1 MKLKAQNEQS
11 ALIRHWKDKS
21 ERKTN
26 LLNQRGNSTL
36 PCDWL
41 TPPEVDIA
49 ARGRDKEQV
58 KTIKKSME
66 SIGVHSPRVWVLV
79 WADDVKAAGYDPENL
94 ILPATDRTT
103 PPFPMYV
110 IVGSHTCAAI
120 QELHQQYPR
129 NRMYKSVEVESF
141 LVSARNDTTAE
152 YAQSAGTMDNFVMS
166 LQKGATA
173 FDCINQMHTKYVATF
188 DNASTDMTTKKEQW
202 KRYRTKCE
210 MGMRFSFNT
219 IGSMMVLAG
228 VRPELWA
235 NIEKI
240 FKGEVEDNPDIK
252 QRKPDTHG
260 HFVNMSEIPFNKL
273 MDWTGRV
280 VLGQINTKM
289 FNDKCL
295 LYKKVLRVQGD
306 CIEHVNS
313 KRPGVNPR
321 FENFNDMAEEYT
333 CFAD

>member
-1 MKLKAQNEQS
+1 M
-11 ALIRHWKDKS
+11 
-21 ERKTN
+21 
-26 LLNQRGNSTL
+26 
-36 PCDWL
+36 
-41 TPPEVDIA
+41 
-49 ARGRDKEQV
+49 
-58 KTIKKSME
+58 
-66 SIGVHSPRVWVLV
+66 
-79 WADDVKAAGYDPENL
+79 
-94 ILPATDRTT
+94 
-103 PPFPMYV
+103 
-110 IVGSHTCAAI
+110 
-120 QELHQQYPR
+120 
-129 NRMYKSVEVESF
+129 
-141 LVSARNDTTAE
+141 VSARNDTTAE

-173 FDCINQMHTKYVATF
+173 FDCINQMHTKHVATF
-188 DNASTDMTTKKEQW
+188 NNPSTDLATKKEQW
-202 KRYRTKCE
+202 RRYRTKCE
-210 MGMRFSFNT
+210 MGMRFSSKT
-219 IGSMMVLAG
+219 TGSMMVLAG
-228 VRPELWA
+228 VRPELWG

-306 CIEHVNS
+306 ILEHVNS
-313 KRPGVNPR
+313 KRPGVNNGPR

-333 CFAD
+333 CFSDYGWFHRLVAWCTKATKNCLSSHAKNSINAALDLHDQRAAENQPVLPTRLLYITTNTRRE